1 MGRPSVYG
9 HAGGQKAG
17 GGLMTALLDR
27 FYNSPLALWPGQ
39 IAPVLEMLR
48 DAPRVRMLG
57 AQALDTLTQTV
68 QRPYDLIEGVAI
80 IPVTGV
86 LVHGYT
92 GWCWNETDYA
102 RIDRMF
108 DAAINDPEVRAIAM
122 HVNSPGGEVAGC
134 FDLAEKIHQM
144 RNLKTIVAIL
154 DEYAFS
160 AAYALASAAEK
171 IVVPRTGGTGSIG
184 VITMHVD
191 VTKALEKMGITVT
204 TVQYGSRKSDSYPT
218 TPLSEE
224 ARARIQQD
232 IDTMGE
238 LFVEIVARNRGI
250 AAAKVRATE
259 AGCFLGADGVEQGL
273 ADGVMS
279 PDEAFLSLIEEI
291 S

>member
-1 MGRPSVYG
+1 
-9 HAGGQKAG
+9 
-17 GGLMTALLDR
+17 MTALLDR
-27 FYNSPLALWPGQ
+27 FYNAPLALWPGQ

-48 DAPRVRMLG
+48 DAPRVRMLD
-57 AQALDTLTQTV
+57 AQALDSITETV
-68 QRPYDLIEGVAI
+68 QRPYNLVDGVAI
-80 IPVTGV
+80 VPVTGI

-102 RIDRMF
+102 SIGRMF
-108 DAAINDPEVRAIAM
+108 TAAINDPEVRAIAM

-134 FDLAEKIHQM
+134 FDLAEMIYQM
-144 RNLKTIVAIL
+144 RDLKSIVAIL

-184 VITMHVD
+184 VIAMHVD
-191 VTKALEKMGITVT
+191 VTKALEQFGIKVT
-204 TVQYGSRKSDSYPT
+204 TIQYGDRKSDSYPT

-224 ARARIQQD
+224 AHARFQAD
-232 IDTMGE
+232 IDVMGE
-238 LFVEIVARNRGI
+238 MFVEIVARNRGI

-259 AGCFLGADGVEQGL
+259 AGCFLGAAGVDQGL
-273 ADGVMS
+273 ADGVMA